1 MLKRLSTVCFLLIAA
16 APLFAVQNGGD
27 EGGERRT
34 IVVRDGKVLIDE
46 SSALGGKRAYI
57 GVAMCDLT
65 PELREFFGAPKD
77 AGVLVS
83 SLTENGPA
91 AKAGLRVGDVITA
104 VNGKP
109 VESMFEVV
117 AAMRDKHAGDAIRI
131 DAIRGKV
138 KQSIVATAEE
148 RDLSDRIR
156 QFKLP
161 LLENMKGTLLPRGEW
176 KAFVN
181 SPDTDEL
188 RSRIRELETR
198 LQELEKKLQK

>member
-1 MLKRLSTVCFLLIAA
+1 MLKRLSILCLVLLAA
-16 APLFAVQNGGD
+16 APLFAAQGDGD

-34 IVVRDGKVLIDE
+34 IVVRDGKVLIDDGE
-46 SSALGGKRAYI
+46 ALGVKRAYI
-57 GVAMCDLT
+57 GVAMVDLT

-83 SLTENGPA
+83 SLTDNGPA

-109 VESMFEVV
+109 VESMREVV
-117 AAMRDKHAGDAIRI
+117 SAMRDKHAGDAIRI
-131 DAIRGKV
+131 DTVRGKA

-156 QFKLP
+156 EFKLP
-161 LLENMKGTLLPRGEW
+161 MLENMKGTVLPRGEW

-188 RSRIRELETR
+188 RARIRELENR
-198 LQELEKKLQK
+198 LQDLEKKLQK